1 MLLMILAMNVIKL
14 VWIVRKMLQ
23 IVQHVQMDMNI
34 HLIVK
39 TNLVYVK
46 KMVNPVPSLAMDG
59 YGLVLQS
66 L

>member
-1 MLLMILAMNVIKL
+1 MILAMNVIKL